1 MRKAMI
7 IIFCALGLIVGVII
21 GEQMASVNFL
31 SWLALGGQIGFSEP
45 VVLDLN
51 VIELTLGFWCKINI
65 CGVIG
70 LIVFAFISKW
80 LTKWLNI

>member
-1 MRKAMI
+1 
-7 IIFCALGLIVGVII
+7 
-21 GEQMASVNFL
+21 MASVNFL

-65 CGVIG
+65 GGVIG

-80 LTKWLNI
+80 LTKWLKI

>member
-21 GEQMASVNFL
+21 GEQMASVIFL
-31 SWLALGGQIGFSEP
+31 SWLALGAQIGFSEP

-65 CGVIG
+65 GGVIG

-80 LTKWLNI
+80 LTKWLKI